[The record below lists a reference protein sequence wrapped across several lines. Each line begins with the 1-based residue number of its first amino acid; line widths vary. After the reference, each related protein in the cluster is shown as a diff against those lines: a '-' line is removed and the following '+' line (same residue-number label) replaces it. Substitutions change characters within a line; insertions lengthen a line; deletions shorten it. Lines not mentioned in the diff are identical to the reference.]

1 MYIHTSTTIAAG
13 AAAQQARE
21 GLEREEEELTHY
33 SDQHLSEDWE
43 FKIVR
48 SGTGAFRKPEEFAKL
63 LEEEGRFGWVL
74 LEKLDN
80 GRVRF
85 KRRAGSLP
93 RVPLSGQEDDPY
105 RSNYGL
111 SPNRQAAMAVF
122 VGLGITVLFVGL
134 ALLLA
139 R

>member
-1 MYIHTSTTIAAG
+1 MPYIHVHATT
-13 AAAQQARE
+13 AAAAAEQARQ
-21 GLEREEEELTHY
+21 LLLQEEEELTHY
-33 SDQHLSEDWE
+33 SDRDLAEDWE

-48 SGTGAFRKPEEFAKL
+48 SGTGAFRKPEEFDKL

-85 KRRAGSLP
+85 KRRAGS
-93 RVPLSGQEDDPY
+93 RRSGATTSPGDDPY
-105 RSNYGL
+105 RTVYGV

-122 VGLGITVLFVGL
+122 VGLGFTVIVIAL
-134 ALLLA
+134 ALLLV